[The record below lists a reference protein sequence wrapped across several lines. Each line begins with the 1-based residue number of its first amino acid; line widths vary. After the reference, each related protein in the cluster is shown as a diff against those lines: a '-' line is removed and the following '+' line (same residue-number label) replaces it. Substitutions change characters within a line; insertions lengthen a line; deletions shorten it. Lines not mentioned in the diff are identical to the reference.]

1 MNTIKL
7 IIVVSMVLLVTDL
20 IYHQVVNAQSESEF
34 KTYTNNENDLNFTI
48 QYPSDW
54 KVKNYSGIY

>member
-1 MNTIKL
+1 
-7 IIVVSMVLLVTDL
+7 MVLLVTDL